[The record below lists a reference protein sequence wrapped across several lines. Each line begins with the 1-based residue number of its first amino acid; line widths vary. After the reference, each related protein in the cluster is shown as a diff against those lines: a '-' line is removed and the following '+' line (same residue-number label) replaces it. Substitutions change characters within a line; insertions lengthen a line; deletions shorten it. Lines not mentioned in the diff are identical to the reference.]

1 MRSRGFIKDR
11 LTFGAG
17 TVSLFPLFMP
27 EFLEIIVE
35 ALIVFFLV
43 FANGFFVA
51 AEFALVKVRT
61 SQLYPLEKEG
71 GIRVRT
77 AIRATEHLDSMLSAT
92 QLGITLASLG
102 LGWVGE
108 PFVAHRLAPILEKI
122 GITDQTEIS
131 TISFAVAFGLI
142 TFLHIV
148 LGELAPKSLAIQ
160 YPKKTSLAIAL
171 PLMLFHKLL
180 LPFIW
185 ALNGTANFF
194 LRKVGIH
201 PAGEGAHGFSPE
213 EMEYVLSHSR
223 HTHSADVLVNRLM
236 LRSLRMRDTRVSEIM
251 LPRDEINALWLG
263 VPAQENLRIAQS
275 TGHSRYPV
283 FEGDLDKP
291 VGILMMR
298 EWLWQ
303 IQALGNDT
311 PIKPLLREMLTFP
324 PDMPIPDVLER
335 LRLSQNHLALVVN
348 DEGRTL
354 GLISFEDVLEEIVG
368 DIRDEFDTDQKEIF
382 EQTPDSIVV
391 AGTLSMH
398 ELEAE
403 TGWTFEWEGNSTRT
417 VAEWVKYDHGF
428 RVPKR
433 GEKLRIADYE
443 IIPLAT
449 PAGSLKR
456 LLITRKWE
464 SEHPVAPTQ
473 EDEEADE

>member
-1 MRSRGFIKDR
+1 
-11 LTFGAG
+11 
-17 TVSLFPLFMP
+17 MP
-27 EFLEIIVE
+27 EILKLIVE
-35 ALIVFFLV
+35 IAVVAALVL
-43 FANGFFVA
+43 ANGFFVA

-71 GIRVRT
+71 GVRVRA
-77 AIRATEHLDSMLSAT
+77 AIRATEHLDAMLSAT

-108 PFVAHRLAPILEKI
+108 PFVAHRLMPMFKFF
-122 GITDQTEIS
+122 GITEQA
-131 TISFAVAFGLI
+131 TITSVSFAVAFVLI
-142 TFLHIV
+142 TFFHIV
-148 LGELAPKSLAIQ
+148 FGELAPKSLAIQ
-160 YPKKTSLAIAL
+160 YPKKTSLAVAL
-171 PLMLFHKLL
+171 PLTAFHKVLF
-180 LPFIW
+180 PFIW

-194 LRKVGIH
+194 LRRAGIH
-201 PAGEGAHGFSPE
+201 PAGEGVHGFSPE

-223 HTHSADVLVNRLM
+223 HSHSADVLVNRLM

-251 LPRDEINALWLG
+251 LPRDEINALWIN
-263 VPAQENLRIAQS
+263 ASTAENLRIAQS

-283 FEGDLDKP
+283 FGVDLDAP
-291 VGILMMR
+291 VGILMVR

-303 IQALGNDT
+303 IQVLGEDT
-311 PIKPLLREMLTFP
+311 PIAPLLRDMITFP
-324 PDMPIPDVLER
+324 PETPILTVLER

-368 DIRDEFDTDQKEIF
+368 DIRDEFDTDAKEIF

-403 TGWTFEWEGNSTRT
+403 TGWTLEWEGNSTQT
-417 VAEWVKYDHGF
+417 VAEWIKYEHGF
-428 RVPKR
+428 RLPKR
-433 GEKLRIADYE
+433 GEKLRIDDYE
-443 IIPLAT
+443 IIPLQT

-456 LLITRKWE
+456 LLITKKWE
-464 SEHPVAPTQ
+464 QENPVEPTQ
-473 EDEEADE
+473 EDEEEASDAEKSED

>member
-1 MRSRGFIKDR
+1 
-11 LTFGAG
+11 
-17 TVSLFPLFMP
+17 MP
-27 EFLEIIVE
+27 EILEIIVE
-35 ALIVFFLV
+35 ALIVFLLV

-71 GIRVRT
+71 GIRVRS

-122 GITDQTEIS
+122 GITDPAEIS

-160 YPKKTSLAIAL
+160 YPKKTSLAVAL

-180 LPFIW
+180 FPFIW

-201 PAGEGAHGFSPE
+201 PAGEGTHGFSPE

-251 LPRDEINALWLG
+251 LPRDEINALWLN

-283 FEGDLDKP
+283 FDGDLDNP

-303 IQALGNDT
+303 IQALGTDT

-324 PDMPIPDVLER
+324 PEMPIPDVLER

-403 TGWTFEWEGNSTRT
+403 TGWTLEWEGNSTRT
-417 VAEWVKYDHGF
+417 VAEWVKYEHGF

-464 SEHPVAPTQ
+464 SEHPVEPTQ
-473 EDEEADE
+473 EDEESGE

>member
-1 MRSRGFIKDR
+1 
-11 LTFGAG
+11 
-17 TVSLFPLFMP
+17 MP

-35 ALIVFFLV
+35 ALIVFLLV

-71 GIRVRT
+71 GIRVRS

-108 PFVAHRLAPILEKI
+108 PFVAHRLNQLLANF
-122 GITDQTEIS
+122 GIELSS
-131 TISFAVAFGLI
+131 TTVVVGTAFCII

-160 YPKKTSLAIAL
+160 YPKKTSLAVAL

-180 LPFIW
+180 FPFIW

-194 LRKVGIH
+194 LQKVGIH
-201 PAGEGAHGFSPE
+201 PAGEGTHGFSPE

-283 FEGDLDKP
+283 FDGDLDKP

-303 IQALGNDT
+303 IQVLGTDT

-324 PDMPIPDVLER
+324 PEMPIPDVLER

-403 TGWTFEWEGNSTRT
+403 TGWTLEWEGNSTRT
-417 VAEWVKYDHGF
+417 VAEWVKYEHGF

-464 SEHPVAPTQ
+464 SEHPVEPTQ
-473 EDEEADE
+473 EDEESGE

>member
-1 MRSRGFIKDR
+1 MHDILK
-11 LTFGAG
+11 T
-17 TVSLFPLFMP
+17 
-27 EFLEIIVE
+27 FLEAV
-35 ALIVFFLV
+35 AVVLLV
-43 FANGFFVA
+43 LANGFFVA

-61 SQLYPLEKEG
+61 SQLHPIEKKG
-71 GIRVRT
+71 GGVRVRA
-77 AIRATEHLDSMLSAT
+77 AIRATEHLDAVLSAT

-102 LGWVGE
+102 LGWLGE
-108 PFVAHRLAPILEKI
+108 PFVAHRLAPILKFF
-122 GITDQTEIS
+122 GVTDSATVTS
-131 TISFAVAFGLI
+131 ISFAVAFALI

-148 LGELAPKSLAIQ
+148 FGELAPKSLAIQ
-160 YPKKTSLAIAL
+160 HPKKTALAVAF
-171 PLMLFHKLL
+171 PLVVFHRLLF
-180 LPFIW
+180 PFIW

-194 LRKVGIH
+194 LRRAGIR
-201 PAGEGAHGFSPE
+201 PAKEGARGFSPE

-251 LPRDEINALWLG
+251 LPRDEIDALRLD
-263 VPAQENLRIAQS
+263 VPARENLRVAQS

-283 FEGDLDKP
+283 FDGDPDRP

-303 IQALGNDT
+303 IRTLGEDT
-311 PIKPLLREMLTFP
+311 PIAPLLREMPTFP
-324 PDMPIPDVLER
+324 PETPITEVLER

-368 DIRDEFDTDQKEIF
+368 DIRDEFDTDKKEIF

-403 TGWTFEWEGNSTRT
+403 TGWPLEWEGNSTRT
-417 VAEWVKYDHGF
+417 VAEWIKYEHGF
-428 RVPKR
+428 RLPKR
-433 GEKLRIADYE
+433 GMKLTVGEYE
-443 IIPLAT
+443 IIPLET

-456 LLITRKWE
+456 VLISRKWNDAARE
-464 SEHPVAPTQ
+464 GAP
-473 EDEEADE
+473 DEARDKRDAAARE

>member
-1 MRSRGFIKDR
+1 
-11 LTFGAG
+11 
-17 TVSLFPLFMP
+17 MP
-27 EFLEIIVE
+27 EILKMIFEVATV
-35 ALIVFFLV
+35 ALLV

-61 SQLYPLEKEG
+61 SQLYPLEKDG
-71 GIRVRT
+71 GIRVRS
-77 AIRATEHLDSMLSAT
+77 AIRATEHLDAMLSAT
-92 QLGITLASLG
+92 QLGITLASLA

-108 PFVAHRLAPILEKI
+108 PFVAHRIAPLLEKI
-122 GITDQTEIS
+122 GVTDPATITS
-131 TISFAVAFGLI
+131 ISFAIAFALI

-148 LGELAPKSLAIQ
+148 FGELAPKSLAIQ
-160 YPKKTSLAIAL
+160 YPKRTSLTVAL
-171 PLMLFHKLL
+171 PLMIFHKLL
-180 LPFIW
+180 FPFIW

-194 LRKVGIH
+194 LRRAGIH
-201 PAGEGAHGFSPE
+201 PAGEGAHGFAPE

-263 VPAQENLRIAQS
+263 VPAQENLRIAQAS
-275 TGHSRYPV
+275 GHSRYPV
-283 FEGDLDKP
+283 FDGSLDKP

-303 IQALGNDT
+303 IQALGENT
-311 PIKPLLREMLTFP
+311 PIRPLLREMLVFP
-324 PDMPIPDVLER
+324 PETPITNVLER

-398 ELEAE
+398 ELKAE
-403 TGWTFEWEGNSTRT
+403 TGWTLEWEGNSTQT
-417 VAEWVKYDHGF
+417 VAEWIKYEHGF

-433 GEKLRIADYE
+433 GEKIRIDDYE
-443 IIPLAT
+443 IIPLET

-456 LLITRKWE
+456 ILITRKWE
-464 SEHPVAPTQ
+464 EEHPVEATQ
-473 EDEEADE
+473 EDEEETQEKD

>member
-1 MRSRGFIKDR
+1 
-11 LTFGAG
+11 
-17 TVSLFPLFMP
+17 MP

-122 GITDQTEIS
+122 GITDSTEIS

-160 YPKKTSLAIAL
+160 YPKKTSLAVAL

-180 LPFIW
+180 FPFIW

-201 PAGEGAHGFSPE
+201 PAGEGTHGFSPE

-251 LPRDEINALWLG
+251 LPRDEINALWMG

-283 FEGDLDKP
+283 FDGDLDKP

-303 IQALGNDT
+303 IQALGKDT

-324 PDMPIPDVLER
+324 PEMPIPDVLER

-456 LLITRKWE
+456 LLIMRKWE
-464 SEHPVAPTQ
+464 SEHPVEPTQ
-473 EDEEADE
+473 EDEEAGE

>member
-1 MRSRGFIKDR
+1 
-11 LTFGAG
+11 
-17 TVSLFPLFMP
+17 MP
-27 EFLEIIVE
+27 EILKMIWEMAVVVIFI
-35 ALIVFFLV
+35 

-71 GIRVRT
+71 GIRVRS
-77 AIRATEHLDSMLSAT
+77 AIRATEHLDAMLSAT

-108 PFVAHRLAPILEKI
+108 PFVAHRIAPLLEKI
-122 GITDQTEIS
+122 GITDSATVTS
-131 TISFAVAFGLI
+131 ISFTVAFALI

-148 LGELAPKSLAIQ
+148 FGELAPKSLAIQ
-160 YPKKTSLAIAL
+160 YPKKTSLFVAL
-171 PLMLFHKLL
+171 PLVFFHKIFF
-180 LPFIW
+180 PFIW

-194 LRKVGIH
+194 LRRAGIH

-236 LRSLRMRDTRVSEIM
+236 LRSLRMRDTRASEIM

-263 VPAQENLRIAQS
+263 ADVQENLRIAQS

-283 FEGDLDKP
+283 FDGDLDQP

-303 IQALGNDT
+303 IQVLGEDT
-311 PIKPLLREMLTFP
+311 PIQPLLREMLSFP
-324 PDMPIPDVLER
+324 PEMPILDVLER

-368 DIRDEFDTDQKEIF
+368 DIRDEFDTDKKEIF

-403 TGWTFEWEGNSTRT
+403 TGWTLEWEGNSTQT
-417 VAEWVKYDHGF
+417 VAEWIKYEHGF
-428 RVPKR
+428 RLPKR
-433 GEKLRIADYE
+433 GEKLRIGDYE
-443 IIPLAT
+443 IIPLET

-456 LLITRKWE
+456 ILITRKWE
-464 SEHPVAPTQ
+464 REHPVEPTQ
-473 EDEEADE
+473 EDESAEKENGENAEN

>member
-1 MRSRGFIKDR
+1 
-11 LTFGAG
+11 
-17 TVSLFPLFMP
+17 MP
-27 EFLEIIVE
+27 EILEIILE
-35 ALIVFFLV
+35 IIIIAGLV

-61 SQLYPLEKEG
+61 SQLKPLKKKG
-71 GIRVRT
+71 LGVRS
-77 AIRATEHLDSMLSAT
+77 AIRATEHLDAVLSAT
-92 QLGITLASLG
+92 QLGITLASLA

-108 PFVAHRLAPILEKI
+108 PFVAHRLAPVMEYF
-122 GITDQTEIS
+122 GITSPAVVSYTLA
-131 TISFAVAFGLI
+131 FALI

-148 LGELAPKSLAIQ
+148 FGELAPKSLAIQ
-160 YPKKTSLAIAL
+160 YPKMTSIRVAF
-171 PLMLFHKLL
+171 PLLVFHKLL
-180 LPFIW
+180 YPFIW

-194 LRKVGIH
+194 LRRIGVH
-201 PAGEGAHGFSPE
+201 PAGEGAHGFTSE

-223 HTHSADVLVNRLM
+223 YKQSSDVLVNRLM

-263 VPAQENLRIAQS
+263 ASAQENLHTAQS

-283 FEGDLDKP
+283 FDGDLDKP

-303 IQALGNDT
+303 VHALGEDT
-311 PIKPLLREMLTFP
+311 PMEPLLRDMLVFP
-324 PDMPIPDVLER
+324 PEMPILDVLER

-348 DEGRTL
+348 AEGRTL

-368 DIRDEFDTDQKEIF
+368 DIRDEFDTDKKEIF
-382 EQTPDSIVV
+382 EQTTDSIVV
-391 AGTLSMH
+391 AGSLSMH

-403 TGWTFEWEGNSTRT
+403 TGWTLEWEGNSTQT
-417 VAEWVKYDHGF
+417 VAEWIKYEHGF
-428 RVPKR
+428 RLPKR

-443 IIPLAT
+443 IIPLET

-456 LLITRKWE
+456 ILITRKWE
-464 SEHPVAPTQ
+464 KEHPVEPTQ
-473 EDEEADE
+473 EDNTEENAEA